1 MYQDTNSKFLLVCAG
16 IVVAVIF
23 GFAFF
28 LYQGIGPDPY
38 AIDPISSFI
47 QKIKISSLSE
57 ILKPSKPEP
66 GPASL
71 DNIAKFASEQEFKD
85 YLEES
90 EAMTMAYGGV
100 SIGSATKGMMDVSIE
115 QVVLDS
121 MPAPTSEATG
131 FGAETPERVSETNVQ
146 VAGIDEPDIV
156 KTDGKE
162 IYFSPQRWYFPMRAF
177 DMEEIAPGSTDSK
190 MPQPRN
196 RGIKAI
202 KAFPPSDLEIDSTI
216 EQAGNLLLSENVLVV
231 FSGQDIIGYDVS
243 DPKNMEQKWD
253 MELEDRNYLV
263 SSRLYKG
270 KIYLVSQNRI
280 DTYNPC
286 PIMPFDGLEIP
297 CAQIYYPRN
306 PVPVDVTFSAMI
318 LNPSTGEIEDTVSF
332 VGSSSQ
338 SVVYMSENGIYIT
351 YSYNENMIN
360 FFYGFFQED
369 CADIVPASVLEK
381 LEKLKGYDISDSA
394 KMMEFRIIFNKFESS
409 LSDDERMKLENEFT
423 NRMDDYYA
431 KHSRDFEKT
440 GIVKIK
446 LDGFAL
452 AANGVV
458 PGRPLNQF
466 SLDEYDGYLRIA
478 TTIGDRGMGGMFWGV
493 GESAND
499 VYVADSNLNITGSV
513 KDLGISEKIYSVR
526 FIADKGYVVTFR
538 QIDPFYVLD
547 LSDPY
552 NPELKGELKIPGYS
566 SYLHPI
572 NKDRILGM
580 GKEGSKVKVS
590 LFDVESAENPKEAD
604 KYLLDEYWSDVL
616 NTHHAF
622 LLDAKHKIFFL
633 PGSRGGYIFSY
644 ENDKLKLIRAVSGIA
659 AKRAIYINDYLYI
672 VGEDKLIV
680 LDETNWEE
688 INSLKF

>member
-121 MPAPTSEATG
+121 APAPTSEATG
-131 FGAETPERVSETNVQ
+131 FGGETPDRVSETNVQ

-162 IYFSPQRWYFPMRAF
+162 IYFSPQTWYFPIRVF
-177 DMEEIAPGSTDSK
+177 ETHEIAPGSTDSK
-190 MPQPRN
+190 MPQPQN

-216 EQAGNLLLSENVLVV
+216 EQAGNLLLSDNVLVV

-270 KIYLVSQNRI
+270 KVYLVTQNRI
-280 DTYNPC
+280 DAYRPC
-286 PIMPFDGLEIP
+286 PIKLFNGLEIG

-360 FFYGFFQED
+360 FFYGFFQEE
-369 CADIVPASVLEK
+369 CSDIVPATVIEK
-381 LEKLKGYDISDSA
+381 LEKLKGYDISDSS
-394 KMMEFRIIFNKFESS
+394 KMNEFGIILNEFYSS

-446 LDGFAL
+446 LDGFDIS
-452 AANGVV
+452 ANGVF

-478 TTIGDRGMGGMFWGV
+478 TTIGDRGMGGMFWNV

-513 KDLGISEKIYSVR
+513 KDLGITERIYSVR

-590 LFDVESAENPKEAD
+590 LFDVELASNPKEAD

-644 ENDKLKLIRAVSGIA
+644 ANDKLKLERAVSGIA

-672 VGEDKLIV
+672 VGEDKIIV

-688 INSLKF
+688 INNLKF

>member
-1 MYQDTNSKFLLVCAG
+1 MEQKTNSKLLLVCIG

-23 GFAFF
+23 GFAFSI
-28 LYQGIGPDPY
+28 YQDIGSDPY

-47 QKIKISSLSE
+47 QKIKISSLTE

-66 GPASL
+66 GPANL
-71 DNIAKFASEQEFKD
+71 DNIAKFASEQEFKE

-90 EAMTMAYGGV
+90 QALAVAYYGGI
-100 SIGSATKGMMDVSIE
+100 SMGRTTKGMMDISMDI
-115 QVVLDS
+115 DS
-121 MPAPTSEATG
+121 MATPEATG
-131 FGAETPERVSETNVQ
+131 IGAETFERVSETNVQ
-146 VAGIDEPDIV
+146 VCGIDEPDIV

-162 IYFSPQRWYFPMRAF
+162 IYFSSQRWYFPIREFEM
-177 DMEEIAPGSTDSK
+177 DEIAPGSPDSK
-190 MPQPRN
+190 MPQPRT

-202 KAFPPSDLEIDSTI
+202 KAFPVSDLKVDSEI

-243 DPKNMEQKWD
+243 NPENIEQKWE
-253 MELEDRNYLV
+253 MEMEDRNHLV

-270 KIYLVSQNRI
+270 KVYLVIQNRI
-280 DTYNPC
+280 DTYRPC
-286 PIMPFDGLEIP
+286 PIMPFPGLEIK
-297 CAQIYYPRN
+297 CAEIYHPRN
-306 PVPVDVTFSAMI
+306 SVPIDVTFSAMV
-318 LNPSTGEIEDTVSF
+318 LNPKTGEIEDTVSF

-338 SVVYMSENGIYIT
+338 SIVYMSENGIYIS
-351 YSYNENMIN
+351 YSYYESMID
-360 FFYGFFQED
+360 FFYGFFQEE
-369 CADIVPASVLEK
+369 CADIVPSWVVEK
-381 LEKLKGYDISDSA
+381 LEKLKGYDISDSS
-394 KMMEFRIIFNKFESS
+394 KMNEFGIILDKFYSS
-409 LSDDERMKLENEFT
+409 LSDDERMRLENEFT
-423 NRMDDYYA
+423 NRMDDYYT

-446 LDGFAL
+446 LDGFDV

-493 GESAND
+493 GESVND
-499 VYVADSNLNITGSV
+499 VYVVDSNLNITGSV
-513 KDLGISEKIYSVR
+513 KGLGITERIYSVR
-526 FIADKGYVVTFR
+526 FIADKGYVVTYR

-547 LSDPY
+547 LSDPR

-590 LFDVESAENPKEAD
+590 LFDVKSAENPKEAD

-633 PGSRGGYIFSY
+633 PGTRGGYIFSY
-644 ENDKLKLIRAVSGIA
+644 AQDKLKLIRAVSGIA

-672 VGEDKLIV
+672 VGEDKIIV

-688 INSLKF
+688 INKLSF

>member
-1 MYQDTNSKFLLVCAG
+1 MG

-28 LYQGIGPDPY
+28 QYQDVGPDPY
-38 AIDPISSFI
+38 ALDPISSFI
-47 QKIKISSLSE
+47 ERMKIPSLTGIFE
-57 ILKPSKPEP
+57 PSKPKP
-66 GPASL
+66 GPANL

-90 EAMTMAYGGV
+90 QALTTAYYGGI
-100 SIGSATKGMMDVSIE
+100 SMGRAEKGMMDISME
-115 QVVLDS
+115 QG
-121 MPAPTSEATG
+121 MPTPSAEESTG
-131 FGAETPERVSETNVQ
+131 FGAETPDRVSETNVQ
-146 VAGIDEPDIV
+146 VSGIDEPDIV

-162 IYFSPQRWYFPMRAF
+162 IYFSPQRWYYPMRAF
-177 DMEEIAPGSTDSK
+177 DSDIEEMIAPGSPGID
-190 MPQPRN
+190 MPKPRT

-202 KAFPPSDLEIDSTI
+202 KAFPPSDLKVDSEI

-243 DPKNMEQKWD
+243 DPKNIEQKWD
-253 MELEDRNYLV
+253 MELEKRNYLV

-270 KIYLVSQNRI
+270 KVYLVTKNRI
-280 DTYNPC
+280 DSYRPC
-286 PIMPFDGLEIP
+286 PIKIFNGLEIG
-297 CAQIYYPRN
+297 CSQIYYPRN
-306 PVPVDVTFSAMI
+306 PVPVDVTFSAMV
-318 LNPSTGEIEDTVSF
+318 LNPDTGKIENTVSF

-338 SVVYMSENGIYIT
+338 SIVYMSENGIYIT

-360 FFYGFFQED
+360 FFYGFFQEE
-369 CADIVPASVLEK
+369 CADIVPSWVLEK

-409 LSDDERMKLENEFT
+409 LDDDERMRLENEFT

-431 KHSRDFEKT
+431 KHKRDFEKT
-440 GIVKIK
+440 GIVKIG
-446 LDGFAL
+446 LSNFDV

-458 PGRPLNQF
+458 SGRPLNQF
-466 SLDEYDGYLRIA
+466 SLDEYQGYLRVA
-478 TTIGDRGMGGMFWGV
+478 TTIGDSGMGGMFWGI

-499 VYVADSNLNITGSV
+499 VYVTDSNLNITGSV
-513 KDLGISEKIYSVR
+513 KDLGLTEKIYSVR

-538 QIDPFYVLD
+538 DIDPFYVLD

-552 NPELKGELKIPGYS
+552 SPELKGELKIPGYS

-590 LFDVESAENPKEAD
+590 LFDVRTAENPKEAD
-604 KYLLDEYWSDVL
+604 KYILDEYWSDVL

-659 AKRAIYINDYLYI
+659 AKRAIYIDDYLYI
-672 VGEDKLIV
+672 VGEDKIIV

-688 INSLKF
+688 INNLKF